1 MGNEWNSENFAYV
14 SNNDPNTLIL
24 REGHNLE
31 QKCRK
36 VFTPKERKLEE
47 KGFKNEVKPM
57 ST

>member
-31 QKCRK
+31 QKCGK